1 MCAIKPL
8 ATPLMKSLMKFFS
21 SAIPK
26 LSYALLAAFLVTMA
40 MRSHNETT
48 LALVVSS
55 LLMFACCWANATHLF
70 GAKAAL
76 KFVLLAVTM
85 GWFAEQM
92 GSSYGWFF
100 GSYTYTEVLGW
111 RLGDV
116 PMIIPLMWFALCYTA
131 YVIGYFAIW
140 HLPAMASPSLAQA
153 LFMSLI
159 AAMLV
164 TAYDLGADPYMV
176 FVLKAWIMTKTD
188 GWWFGETLQGFVGWM
203 TVSFVIVFCF
213 HLAVRKAVI
222 QPDGRFS
229 KGQALLPFGIYSGS
243 MVFQMLEGHP
253 VETRTIAFFAMG
265 IPLLIGLA
273 GWSRWNPHAGA
284 NVPSPVSDARLAQSQ
299 YAADP
304 LADDTMNRILGPWN
318 SKPTPQNIAGHFVKI
333 TQVNRQFDQWTQ
345 NRSLADWHSA
355 DKTLPP
361 DINAALQHYLREGQS
376 LPAWADHAKIER
388 AEVLFMDYGALSCTL
403 LFCASLPECY
413 VIPDLSAVLHAAGQ
427 LEQHTDYRIRSTAA
441 MIFPVMMKG
450 GLGQPD
456 GSGVAQILKVRL
468 IHATIRNLILR
479 GAPADALAALG
490 DQLYVASAGIV
501 PPLEHF
507 AGREESQK
515 QNMHQVLLAHGW
527 RVGADGLPCN
537 QEELAYTLLTFGYVF
552 LRSMRQLGLGL
563 SASDEEAYLH
573 CWNVVGHVLGIRR
586 ELLVDTM
593 AQAEALLAQ
602 MQVRGRANPWQP
614 DPRPALGAALMNT
627 MERVIPFRA
636 LKGFPVLLTRYL
648 CGTISAREIGVS
660 ANVSWA
666 SYALFALGMGLA
678 RIIDTVVRWL
688 LPEFSISRFF
698 TRVVGYHLM
707 SRVLLDQTR
716 PLKLPVHLLNQVSQA
731 MEPWSEDTKA
741 PGWLNAIED
750 RLTQHGTWTARGL
763 KDKVGNT
770 E

>member
-1 MCAIKPL
+1 MKPL
-8 ATPLMKSLMKFFS
+8 RN
-21 SAIPK
+21 AIPT
-26 LSYALLAAFLVTMA
+26 LSYLLLAGFLVSMA
-40 MRSHNETT
+40 VRSHNDTT

-55 LLMFACCWANATHLF
+55 LIMFACCWANATHLF

-76 KFVLLAVTM
+76 KFVLLAVAM

-92 GSSYGWFF
+92 GSSRGWFF
-100 GSYTYTEVLGW
+100 GSYTYTDVLGW

-131 YVIGYFAIW
+131 YVIGYFAVW
-140 HLPAMASPSLAQA
+140 HLPAMASSSLRLA
-153 LFMSLI
+153 LFMSII

-188 GWWFGETLQGFVGWM
+188 GWWFGETLQGFVGWL
-203 TVSFVIVFCF
+203 TVSFVIVLCF
-213 HLAVRKAVI
+213 HLSIGKVLPD
-222 QPDGRFS
+222 PDGRFS
-229 KGQALLPFGIYSGS
+229 KGQALLPFGIYGGS
-243 MVFQMLEGHP
+243 MVFQMVEGHP

-273 GWSRWNPHAGA
+273 GWWRWNPRAA
-284 NVPSPVSDARLAQSQ
+284 ESKVPSAVSDARLAQAQ
-299 YAADP
+299 YLADP
-304 LADDTMNRILGPWN
+304 LADNAMQSILGDWDAI
-318 SKPTPQNIAGHFVKI
+318 PTPQNIAPHLIKI
-333 TQVNRQFDQWTQ
+333 TQVNRQFEQWTD
-345 NRSLADWHSA
+345 NRSLVNWRSA

-361 DINAALQHYLREGQS
+361 DIEAALQRYLREGQV
-376 LPAWADHAKIER
+376 LPTWAEPAKLER
-388 AEVLFMDYGALSCTL
+388 AELLFMDYGALSCTL

-427 LEQHTDYRIRSTAA
+427 LEKHTDYRIRATAA

-450 GLGQPD
+450 GLGHPD

-490 DQLYVASAGIV
+490 EQLHVASQGIV
-501 PPLEHF
+501 QPLGHLSGVND
-507 AGREESQK
+507 APS

-527 RVGADGLPCN
+527 RLGADGLPCN

-563 SASDEEAYLH
+563 PPSDEEAYLH

-602 MQVRGRANPWQP
+602 MQARGRAQPWLP
-614 DPRPALGAALMNT
+614 DPRPALGAALMST
-627 MERVIPFRA
+627 MEKAIPFSL
-636 LKGFPVLLTRYL
+636 LKGFPVLMTRYL
-648 CGTISAREIGVS
+648 CGTICAREIGASQRVS
-660 ANVSWA
+660 IVTRV
-666 SYALFALGMGLA
+666 LFAMGMGLT
-678 RIIDTVVRWL
+678 RVIDTVVRWA
-688 LPEFSISRFF
+688 LPEFSLSRFF

-716 PLKLPVHLLNQVSQA
+716 PLNLPQHLLNQVGQA
-731 MEPWSEDTKA
+731 MAPWSDDVKA
-741 PGWLNAIED
+741 PAWLNAIED
-750 RLTQHGTWTARGL
+750 RLTQRGAWTAQGRR
-763 KDKVGNT
+763 
-770 E
+770 

>member
-1 MCAIKPL
+1 MRLPVG
-8 ATPLMKSLMKFFS
+8 T
-21 SAIPK
+21 IPK
-26 LSYALLAAFLVTMA
+26 LSFLLAAAFIITMA
-40 MRSHNETT
+40 VRSHNDTT
-48 LALVVSS
+48 IALVISS
-55 LLMFACCWANATHLF
+55 VLMFAFCWAHASHLL
-70 GAKAAL
+70 GAQAAL
-76 KFVLLAVTM
+76 KFVLIAVCL

-92 GSSYGWFF
+92 GSTYGWFF
-100 GSYTYTEVLGW
+100 GRYTYTEVLGW

-131 YVIGYFAIW
+131 YVISYFVIW
-140 HLPAMASPSLAQA
+140 QSPMTVLPSLRHAA
-153 LFMSLI
+153 FMSLL

-203 TVSFVIVFCF
+203 QVSFVIVFCF
-213 HLAVRKAVI
+213 HLAVRKSGLK
-222 QPDGRFS
+222 PDASLS
-229 KGQALLPFGIYSGS
+229 KWQMLLPFGIYGFS
-243 MVFQMLEGHP
+243 MVFQMLKGYP

-273 GWSRWNPHAGA
+273 GWWRWKPQNADTSL
-284 NVPSPVSDARLAQSQ
+284 PSPVSDARLAQTQ

-304 LADDTMNRILGPWN
+304 LADNTMQRILGDWN
-318 SKPTPQNIAGHFVKI
+318 SKPDLLNTASHFLKIA
-333 TQVNRQFDQWTQ
+333 QVNRQFEQWTTNQ
-345 NRSLADWHSA
+345 SLNNWHSA

-361 DINAALQHYLREGQS
+361 EINAALQHYLLEGQT
-376 LPAWADHAKIER
+376 LPPWADRAKVER

-468 IHATIRNLILR
+468 IHATVRNLLLR

-490 DQLYVASAGIV
+490 DQRHIASAGV
-501 PPLEHF
+501 LPPLSDLD
-507 AGREESQK
+507 ESAQR
-515 QNMHQVLLAHGW
+515 NMHHVLLTHGW

-563 SASDEEAYLH
+563 TASDEEAYLH

-593 AQAEALLAQ
+593 AQADALFTQ
-602 MQVRGRANPWQP
+602 MQVRGRAQPWLP

-627 MERVIPFRA
+627 MAKAIPFRV
-636 LKGFPVLLTRYL
+636 LKGFPVLMTRHL
-648 CGTISAREIGVS
+648 CGTICAREIGVS
-660 ANVSWA
+660 QHVSWVTDVI
-666 SYALFALGMGLA
+666 FALGMALT
-678 RIIDTVVRWL
+678 RVIDSVVRWV

-707 SRVLLDQTR
+707 SRLLLDQTR
-716 PLKLPVHLLNQVSQA
+716 PLKLPQHLLNQVTRA
-731 MEPWSEDTKA
+731 MGQWSEDGKA
-741 PGWLNAIED
+741 PAWLNAIED
-750 RLTQHGTWTARGL
+750 RLTQRGDWTAQGR
-763 KDKVGNT
+763 
-770 E
+770 ER

>member
-1 MCAIKPL
+1 MNLPVG
-8 ATPLMKSLMKFFS
+8 T
-21 SAIPK
+21 IPK
-26 LSYALLAAFLVTMA
+26 LSFALAAAFMVTMA
-40 MRSHNETT
+40 VRSHNDTT
-48 LALVVSS
+48 IALVISS
-55 LLMFACCWANATHLF
+55 VLMFAFCWANASHLL
-70 GAKAAL
+70 GANAAL
-76 KFVLLAVTM
+76 KFVLIAVTM

-92 GSSYGWFF
+92 GSTYGWFF
-100 GSYTYTEVLGW
+100 GRYTYTEVLGW

-131 YVIGYFAIW
+131 YVIGHFAVW
-140 HLPAMASPSLAQA
+140 HLPMMASPSLAQA
-153 LFMSLI
+153 LFMSVV

-176 FVLKAWIMTKTD
+176 FVLKAWIMAKTD

-203 TVSFVIVFCF
+203 TVSMAIVFCF
-213 HLAVRKAVI
+213 HVAVRKSGLK
-222 QPDGRFS
+222 PDAALS
-229 KGQALLPFGIYSGS
+229 KWQALLPFAIYGFS
-243 MVFQMLEGHP
+243 MVFQMFKGHP

-273 GWSRWNPHAGA
+273 GWWRWNPRDTESK
-284 NVPSPVSDARLAQSQ
+284 VPSPVSDARLAQTQ
-299 YAADP
+299 YVADP
-304 LADDTMNRILGPWN
+304 LADDTMQRILGEWN
-318 SKPTPQNIAGHFVKI
+318 SKPTPENIAGHFVKI
-333 TQVNRQFDQWTQ
+333 AQVNRQFEQWTY
-345 NRSLADWHSA
+345 N
-355 DKTLPP
+355 KTLVDWASTDKALPP
-361 DINAALQHYLREGQS
+361 EINAALQHYLREAQI
-376 LPAWADHAKIER
+376 LPPWADRTKIER
-388 AEVLFMDYGALSCTL
+388 TEALFMDYGPLSCTM

-490 DQLYVASAGIV
+490 DQLHVASAGV
-501 PPLEHF
+501 LPPLNGL
-507 AGREESQK
+507 AGADESQ
-515 QNMHQVLLAHGW
+515 MHGMHHVLLMHGW

-552 LRSMRQLGLGL
+552 LRSMRQLGLRL

-602 MQVRGRANPWQP
+602 MQARGRAKPWQP

-627 MERVIPFRA
+627 MEKAIPIPI
-636 LKGFPVLLTRYL
+636 LKGFPVLMTRYL
-648 CGTISAREIGVS
+648 CGTICAHEVGVTEK
-660 ANVSWA
+660 VSWV
-666 SYALFALGMGLA
+666 SYALFVLGMTVTQA
-678 RIIDTVVRWL
+678 IDTVIRWV
-688 LPEFSISRFF
+688 LPEFSTARLI
-698 TRVVGYHLM
+698 TRVMGYHLM
-707 SRVLLDQTR
+707 SKVLLDQTR
-716 PLKLPVHLLNQVSQA
+716 PLKLPEHLLNQVTRA
-731 MEPWSEDTKA
+731 MSNWGDDAKA
-741 PGWLNAIED
+741 SAWLNSIED
-750 RLTQHGTWTARGL
+750 RLTQRGMWNAQRL
-763 KDKVGNT
+763 
-770 E
+770 ER